1 MGNDIGGCG
10 GRSSDKDDAAQG
22 HKNRRSIREHPR
34 AHPQRAAGA
43 GGDPLRR
50 QHSGPILV
58 SSEAHA
64 DLPPDFTFSLADLD
78 RLQVGSDAIV
88 AGIDAVKRRV
98 KYGGGDLKTAILVA
112 VAGVAEQESACA
124 AVEAA
129 LALGLQT
136 EQLYTVRGA
145 IKTVRGALTPQ
156 RTRGCPVVREDRFW
170 KRIALALE
178 APRTLMPQAMDL

>member
-10 GRSSDKDDAAQG
+10 GRSSDKEDAARG
-22 HKNRRSIREHPR
+22 HKNRRSIREH
-34 AHPQRAAGA
+34 HPQRAAGA

-58 SSEAHA
+58 SSGAHA

-78 RLQVGSDAIV
+78 RLQVGSDAIL

-129 LALGLQT
+129 LASGLQT

-145 IKTVRGALTPQ
+145 IKAVRGALTPV

-170 KRIALALE
+170 KRIVLALE
-178 APRTLMPQAMDL
+178 APRTLMPQAMDI